1 MKVLVVDDSK
11 VMRMKLKSIIGSAGI
26 PEAVILEAGHGKEA
40 LAIFD
45 TDAVDVM
52 FTDIN
57 MPEMD
62 GRQLLQALSQ
72 RTFSKPLYR
81 VVCTTE
87 TPQGLKDE
95 LNGYGVN
102 LYIEK
107 PFNSDAVK
115 QLLMTVAA
123 SRVAMAV

>member
-1 MKVLVVDDSK
+1 MQVLVVDDSK
-11 VMRMKLKSIIGSAGI
+11 VMRMKIKSLIGAAGI
-26 PEAVILEAGHGKEA
+26 ESASIAEASHGKEA
-40 LAIFD
+40 LAVFD
-45 TDAVDVM
+45 RQPVDVL

-62 GRQLLQALSQ
+62 GRELLSELSK
-72 RTFSKPLYR
+72 RTLPKPLYR

-95 LNGYGVN
+95 LSRYGVN

-107 PFNSDAVK
+107 PFDGEAIK
-115 QLLMTVAA
+115 RALATVSAGA
-123 SRVAMAV
+123 LAG

>member
-1 MKVLVVDDSK
+1 
-11 VMRMKLKSIIGSAGI
+11 MKLKGIIGAAGI
-26 PEAVILEAGHGKEA
+26 PPTTILEASHGKEA
-40 LAIFD
+40 LAVFD
-45 TDAVDVM
+45 AQPVDVV

-62 GRQLLQALSQ
+62 GRQLLCELSK
-72 RTFSKPLYR
+72 RSFAKPLFR

-107 PFNSDAVK
+107 PFDPEAVK
-115 QLLMTVAA
+115 QLLAKVSA
-123 SRVAMAV
+123 SRAA

>member
-1 MKVLVVDDSK
+1 
-11 VMRMKLKSIIGSAGI
+11 MKLRSLIGAAG
-26 PEAVILEAGHGKEA
+26 VEAGAITEASHGKEA
-40 LAIFD
+40 LAVFD
-45 TDAVDVM
+45 AKPIDVL

-62 GRQLLQALSQ
+62 GRELLSELSKRALP
-72 RTFSKPLYR
+72 KPLYR

-95 LNGYGVN
+95 LSLFGVN

-107 PFNSDAVK
+107 PFDGEVIKRA
-115 QLLMTVAA
+115 LTTVAA
-123 SRVAMAV
+123 GLAAG

>member
-1 MKVLVVDDSK
+1 MNVLVVDDSR
-11 VMRMKLKSIIGSAGI
+11 VMRMKLKSIIGSAGVAAADI
-26 PEAVILEAGHGKEA
+26 MEAQHGKEA
-40 LAIFD
+40 LAVLD
-45 TDAVDVM
+45 AQAVDVL

-62 GRQLLQALSQ
+62 GRELLRALST
-72 RTFSKPLYR
+72 RSFPKRLFR

-95 LNGYGVN
+95 LSSYGVD

-107 PFNSDAVK
+107 PFEPAAVK
-115 QLLMTVAA
+115 QLLLSIAA
-123 SRVAMAV
+123 GAAA

>member
-1 MKVLVVDDSK
+1 MNVLVVDDSK
-11 VMRMKLKSIIGSAGI
+11 VMRMKLKSIVGAAGVA
-26 PEAVILEAGHGKEA
+26 PGDILEASHGKEA
-40 LAIFD
+40 LAVLD
-45 TDAVDVM
+45 GKAVDIV

-62 GRQLLQALSQ
+62 GRELLRELSK
-72 RTFSKPLYR
+72 RTFAKPMFR

-95 LNGYGVN
+95 LASYGVD

-107 PFNSDAVK
+107 PFEAAAVTSILK
-115 QLLMTVAA
+115 SVSAGVGA
-123 SRVAMAV
+123 

>member
-1 MKVLVVDDSK
+1 MQVLVVDDSK
-11 VMRMKLKSIIGSAGI
+11 VMRMKLKSLIGAAGVEPGSI
-26 PEAVILEAGHGKEA
+26 AEASHGKEA
-40 LAIFD
+40 LAVFD
-45 TDAVDVM
+45 AQSVDVL

-62 GRQLLQALSQ
+62 GRELLSELSK
-72 RTFSKPLYR
+72 RSLAKPLYR

-95 LNGYGVN
+95 LSRYGVN

-107 PFNSDAVK
+107 PFDGEAIKRV
-115 QLLMTVAA
+115 LTTVSA
-123 SRVAMAV
+123 SVMPG